1 MRTFAAA
8 FCVFAVLSFTTSLRA
23 QVPAKQHT
31 PRVDVNT
38 ATAEELEKLPGI
50 TPAISKRILAGRPF
64 RTIDELKFVG
74 VSEADFG
81 KIAPLVEAKF
91 PVEPRKTPAAR
102 KVDLNTATAE
112 ELEGV
117 NGIGAATAKKIIA
130 ARPLRSVEDLKTIGF
145 TDTDVEKLAAFVE
158 V

>member
-1 MRTFAAA
+1 MTGEGQSMRTFAAA
-8 FCVFAVLSFTTSLRA
+8 LLVLLVVAFASSAWA
-23 QVPAKQHT
+23 QVPARQHA
-31 PRVDVNT
+31 PKLDVNT

-91 PVEPRKTPAAR
+91 PVEPRKMPVPG

-112 ELEGV
+112 ELETV
-117 NGIGAATAKKIIA
+117 
-130 ARPLRSVEDLKTIGF
+130 
-145 TDTDVEKLAAFVE
+145 
-158 V
+158 